1 MKTRWRNSQTSPS
14 RKGRRWLVGAAALAT
29 VLGGASLWLPAGGA
43 TANAAKSPTAA
54 NAALTVE
61 TVSPVQREIV
71 RRLAVSGGFAARDEM
86 IVGSDAAVRW
96 TRVLVDVGTAVRQ
109 GQLLA
114 QGDDSILAAQLA
126 QHEASLAQAEAR
138 AELARAN
145 LQRAEQVQAAGVYSV
160 EALHARRNEAAA
172 SGAQV
177 ALIRAQIR
185 EVSARI
191 AQTRVHAPAD
201 GVVSH
206 RAVSLGAVTPA
217 GGELF
222 RIIRNGQVEW
232 QAEVP
237 EHELKR
243 VREGAPA
250 SVNLGDGL
258 HIDGRVRKLPP
269 SVAPATRRGIVY
281 VSLPAHAQV
290 RAGGHAVGTIELGR
304 AATWVLPLRV
314 VQYRDGTPFVYALDA
329 SHVARARA
337 VTLGARDGEF
347 VEVLDLKPDQRVVST
362 GAGFVKDGEK
372 VQVAAL
378 PTGSQP

>member
-1 MKTRWRNSQTSPS
+1 MMNRWRKPGMPLHT
-14 RKGRRWLVGAAALAT
+14 KGRRWLVGTAALAT
-29 VLGGASLWLPAGGA
+29 VLGGASLWIPAGGA
-43 TANAAKSPTAA
+43 TVKAAKTPAMA
-54 NAALTVE
+54 DAALTVE
-61 TVSPVQREIV
+61 AVSPVQREIT

-96 TRVLVDVGTAVRQ
+96 TRVLVEVGTPVRQ

-114 QGDDSILAAQLA
+114 RGDDSILAAQLA
-126 QHEASLAQAEAR
+126 QHEASLAQAQAR
-138 AELARAN
+138 EELARAN
-145 LQRAEQVQAAGVYSV
+145 LLRAEQVQSAGVYSV
-160 EALHARRNEAAA
+160 EALHARRNEASSAA
-172 SGAQV
+172 AQV

-237 EHELKR
+237 DHELR
-243 VREGAPA
+243 RIREGAVA
-250 SVNLGDGL
+250 SVNLGDGV
-258 HIDGRVRKLPP
+258 HIEGRVRKLPP

-304 AATWVLPLRV
+304 AASWVLPLRV
-314 VQYRDGTPFVYALDA
+314 VQYRDGTPFVYALDKA
-329 SHVARARA
+329 NVARARA
-337 VTLGARDGEF
+337 VTLGTRDGEF
-347 VEVLDLKPDQRVVST
+347 VEVLDLKPDQRVVSA

-378 PTGSQP
+378 GSGSQP

>member
-1 MKTRWRNSQTSPS
+1 MIVRWRNHAQKYA
-14 RKGRRWLVGAAALAT
+14 RGRRWLIGAAAITT
-29 VLGGASLWLPAGGA
+29 VLGGGALWMPANGSAVAEAEIVAGSD
-43 TANAAKSPTAA
+43 T
-54 NAALTVE
+54 ALTVE

-71 RRLAVSGGFAARDEM
+71 RRLPVSGGFAARDELV
-86 IVGSDAAVRW
+86 VGSDVAVRW
-96 TRVLVDVGTAVRQ
+96 SRVMVDVGTSVRQ

-138 AELARAN
+138 AELAQAN
-145 LQRAEQVQAAGVYSV
+145 LQRAETVQSAGVYSV
-160 EALHARRNEAAA
+160 EALHARRNDAAA
-172 SGAQV
+172 TTAQV

-237 EHELKR
+237 ERELR
-243 VREGAPA
+243 HVREGSVAF
-250 SVNLGDGL
+250 VNLGEGL
-258 HIDGRVRKLPP
+258 HIEGRVRKLPP
-269 SVAPATRRGIVY
+269 SVAPNTRRGIVY
-281 VSLPAHAQV
+281 VSLPAHVQV
-290 RAGGHAVGTIELGR
+290 RAGGHAVGAIELGR

-314 VQYRDGTPFVYALDA
+314 VQYRDGTPFIYALDA
-329 SHVARARA
+329 TNVARARP
-337 VTLGARDGEF
+337 VTLGVRDGEF
-347 VEVLDLKPDQRVVST
+347 VEVLDVKPEQRVVAT

-372 VQVAAL
+372 VQLAAL
-378 PTGSQP
+378 PAGGRP